1 MIEHNTWMGHEKTLL
16 FRRSTASSLFNRPA
30 NEKAEN
36 RDENNINITLA
47 SSQKCKICSKYCC
60 HATQR
65 CLRWNTNLADEV
77 GYHDDIE
84 FWSRKCMRPIRD
96 IERHAKE
103 GQRRRGS
110 EWLEKSS
117 PFLRFRLVRFFGL
130 FSWLAWFASRIERE
144 SLLAGYNIS

>member
-1 MIEHNTWMGHEKTLL
+1 MGHEKTLL
-16 FRRSTASSLFNRPA
+16 FRRSTASSLLNRPA

-36 RDENNINITLA
+36 CDENNINITLA
-47 SSQKCKICSKYCC
+47 SCQKCKICSKYCC

-84 FWSRKCMRPIRD
+84 FWSSKCMRPIRN

-103 GQRRRGS
+103 GQR
-110 EWLEKSS
+110 
-117 PFLRFRLVRFFGL
+117 
-130 FSWLAWFASRIERE
+130 
-144 SLLAGYNIS
+144 